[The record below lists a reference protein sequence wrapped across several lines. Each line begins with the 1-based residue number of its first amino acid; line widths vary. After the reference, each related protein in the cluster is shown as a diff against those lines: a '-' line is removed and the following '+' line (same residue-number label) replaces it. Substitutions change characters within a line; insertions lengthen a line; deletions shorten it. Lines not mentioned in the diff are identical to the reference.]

1 MFPGI
6 KVKLRNSELVIPAL
20 SLGQLRSGA
29 LDLMKKH
36 DEVVASGDLFAAMT
50 IRGQIIAIAASRNYP
65 DVTEEQILD
74 GLDLS
79 NTTEIWNS
87 ILGLS
92 GFKPKED
99 GLGEATAAEKSGA

>member
-6 KVKLRNSELVIPAL
+6 KVKLADSELIIPAL
-20 SLGQLRSGA
+20 SLGQLRSGV

-36 DEVVASGDLFAAMT
+36 DDVVSSGDLFSAMT
-50 IRGQIIAIAASRNYP
+50 IRGQIITIAAQRNYP
-65 DVTEEQILD
+65 DVTEDQIMA